1 MERRTSGGWGAM
13 VEQPKTASRW
23 TRFRARVRELLEPLQ
38 RFWAA
43 YLADL
48 EAIRGAPA
56 VAALLVVCGALMFIE
71 QGADLAVTAGSD
83 TCKAAWMVLATA
95 FYGFQCWFWTR
106 YIIEQHKRDDPE
118 AFVAR
123 RKESR
128 VIDWL
133 REWTP
138 RILGGGPF
146 FIAGVATLRANVDL
160 EALPYIFFALGAVA
174 VFVLWARRRVTSHLR
189 LNRRLLSRLVR
200 WGTFALGLGSM
211 VVLCVWPVGPAQFLG
226 AISVVFLGLAFI
238 TAALAYMLH
247 ANRATRLPVLTGLV
261 LLAVLF
267 SFINDNHAVGRR
279 SFPRATQAD
288 RAMPLPPARQVAP
301 DARERPDK
309 QTGKDTIAMR
319 LDAWCKAQGPQ
330 ACQPN
335 GPETPI
341 VFVAAEGGASRAG
354 YWAADVLGKLQY
366 ETQDQERPFSDRVF
380 AISSVSGGSVGVMS
394 YVSTLADRPMLKGA
408 PFADDVA
415 EVAGI
420 DYLSPAIGGML
431 FPDLAQRFLPV
442 AVPFMP
448 DRAETLET
456 GFEAGWR
463 QHCRRAGDRGAGH
476 TPCADENLWSKP
488 FLSLWR
494 PPAGE
499 PARWLPIVIIN
510 GARQEDGRRILTSD
524 VAIRPEEFPNAVD
537 FHALTGRD
545 VRIST
550 AIHNGARFP
559 LVSPGGTLIDAKGK
573 RRGHVL
579 DGGYFEGGGV
589 ASMADVAVAT
599 LRVANAKDIKLK
611 PVFIE
616 LNNAT
621 SRADTAADLLRAGA
635 KVCDLTPDGQLPVGC
650 EANPL
655 FRAEPQNLAPDALGP
670 LFGLISARGAHSTA
684 AAMALA
690 QTVTNHG
697 GEIAEGARAAAGE
710 TASTDEDGEWGTK
723 PTYRLVH
730 LCKPKSG
737 QVPMDWALS
746 KSALQNADEALGI
759 TPVAKSAPLLIERDQ
774 IEVDCLAETRIADI
788 LDDVG
793 VKKGFGG
800 QTRLAPGKMKAP
812 YLWTWAGAAMLAALV
827 GAVVV
832 GWADR
837 KLRKLK
843 LPTTLSLQGCRT
855 AQAFNDSVA
864 RWRAAAAAGRRRVF
878 AHVWT
883 ALGFD
888 LLLIAG
894 YLATVAVLA
903 YLLIINQPL
912 DGQGQPVHAY
922 LTPVFKASVCL
933 VLAAAIADLL
943 ENGLQAWMI
952 ARGARGGTALAAR
965 LATLAKWVLLAVG
978 VAALVVGAVLG
989 CERGG

>member
-1 MERRTSGGWGAM
+1 MVDQTRKTSGWAK
-13 VEQPKTASRW
+13 VRD
-23 TRFRARVRELLEPLQ
+23 RVRAVLAPLQ
-38 RFWAA
+38 RFWAVF
-43 YLADL
+43 LADL

-56 VAALLVVCGALMFIE
+56 VAVLLVICGVLMMAE

-106 YIIEQHKRDDPE
+106 YITEQHKRREPE

-146 FIAGVATLRANVDL
+146 VIAGFATLRAKVDL
-160 EALPYIFFALGAVA
+160 QALPYIFFALGAAA
-174 VFVLWARRRVTSHLR
+174 VFVLWARRRVTAHLN
-189 LNRRLLSRLVR
+189 LNKRRLSLLVR

-211 VVLCVWPVGPAQFLG
+211 VVLCIWPVGPAQFLG
-226 AISVVFLGLAFI
+226 AISVVFLGLAFV
-238 TAALAYMLH
+238 TAALASLLH

-267 SFINDNHAVGRR
+267 SLFNDNHAVGRR
-279 SFPRATQAD
+279 TFPRFTQAD
-288 RAMPLPPARQVAP
+288 RAMPLPAPRVVAP
-301 DARERPDK
+301 GAAERPD
-309 QTGKDTIAMR
+309 QATGKDTIAMR
-319 LDAWCKAQGPQ
+319 FEAWCEAQGPE
-330 ACQPN
+330 ACKPN
-335 GPETPI
+335 GPPLPI

-366 ETQDQERPFSDRVF
+366 ETQGQERPFSDRVF

-394 YVSTLADRPMLKGA
+394 YVSTLADRPTLKGA
-408 PFADDVA
+408 SFADDVA

-420 DYLSPAIGGML
+420 DYLSPAVGGLL
-431 FPDLAQRFLPV
+431 FPDLAQRFAPV
-442 AVPFMP
+442 AIPVMP
-448 DRAETLET
+448 DRAEALET
-456 GFEAGWR
+456 GFESGWR
-463 QHCRRAGDRGAGH
+463 QHCRRIGDREPGQQ
-476 TPCADENLWSKP
+476 PCTDQDLWAKP

-494 PPAGE
+494 PSTGE

-510 GARQEDGRRILTSD
+510 GARQEDGRRIITAD
-524 VAIRPEEFPNAVD
+524 VAIRPEDFPNSVD

-559 LVSPGGTLIDAKGK
+559 LVSPGGTLIDAKGQSQ
-573 RRGHVL
+573 GHVL

-599 LRVANAKDIKLK
+599 LRIANAKDINLK

-621 SRADTAADLLRAGA
+621 NRADTAADLIRAGA
-635 KVCDLTPDGQLPVGC
+635 TVCQPLADGEPPPGC
-650 EANPL
+650 EPNPL
-655 FRAEPQNLAPDALGP
+655 FRAKPQDLAPDVLGP
-670 LFGLISARGAHSTA
+670 LFGMISARGAHSTA

-690 QTVTNHG
+690 QTVRNHDG
-697 GEIAEGARAAAGE
+697 QIAPGARAAAGE
-710 TASTDEDGEWGTK
+710 VAEPEGRGEWGTR

-730 LCKPKSG
+730 LCKPTSG

-746 KSALQNADEALGI
+746 KSAMQHADEALGI
-759 TPVAKSAPLLIERDQ
+759 APVTKSAELFIEHDQ
-774 IEVDCLAETRIADI
+774 IEIACLAEGRLTDI
-788 LDDVG
+788 LKDVG
-793 VKKGFGG
+793 LEPVGG
-800 QTRLAPGKMKAP
+800 QTRLAPGKMKAS
-812 YLWTWAGAAMLAALV
+812 YLWSWVGAAVLAALV
-827 GAVVV
+827 GAVVIA
-832 GWADR
+832 WADG
-837 KLRKLK
+837 KLRKRK
-843 LPTTLSLQGCRT
+843 LPTTLSLQGRRT
-855 AQAFNDSVA
+855 ARAFNGAVG
-864 RWRAAAAAGRRRVF
+864 RWRGAAEGGTKVF
-878 AHVWT
+878 AYVWT

-894 YLATVAVLA
+894 YLGAVAVLA
-903 YLLIINQPL
+903 CLLILNQPVYG
-912 DGQGQPVHAY
+912 DGRPVHAY
-922 LTPVFKASVCL
+922 LTPVFHASVGL

-943 ENGLQAWMI
+943 EDALLAWMI
-952 ARGARGGTALAAR
+952 AKGAGRGTTVAAR
-965 LATLAKWVLLAVG
+965 LATLAKWVLLAAG
-978 VAALVVGAVLG
+978 VLALVAGAVLG